1 MVVSVEADDW
11 PVRKSKT
18 RTFEAVLICTDRGL
32 HRLWRN
38 GRSRLLAT
46 AFEWPALTRGEAEKR
61 LGPLVPKA
69 WGTQRSSGCVLRQIP
84 PWILKA
90 RTTNLARLL
99 LGWSR
104 AEQTART
111 DRVLRD
117 CQPMPLALPLPPAPL
132 WRPVAITVMPST
144 DLVVRA
150 LHSGVL
156 LERLKRGL
164 ERIYV
169 SQMAWLRA
177 PSIEVA
183 LRALAHRFPTR
194 LVLVRTATYKS
205 DSRILRSAGSEQLN
219 TSLWARS

>member
-156 LERLKRGL
+156 GYDNSHGYSHRHFMGKITPEKFSSYTEIYENFMDEWRQIAMDFVKGL
-164 ERIYV
+164 R
-169 SQMAWLRA
+169 
-177 PSIEVA
+177 
-183 LRALAHRFPTR
+183 
-194 LVLVRTATYKS
+194 
-205 DSRILRSAGSEQLN
+205 
-219 TSLWARS
+219 